1 MTEKKPFT
9 LEEKEKY
16 LDVIL
21 SDEEALI
28 IAQRIGFDNFS
39 LNMDKTQKVRVK
51 VSSLCCPVCQSK
63 NISIAPIKIRRFED
77 NDNHRMVC
85 NSCEVTTTLWHVV
98 LADHYVI

>member
-28 IAQRIGFDNFS
+28 IAQRIGFDKFS
-39 LNMDKTQKVRVK
+39 LKMDKTQKVRVK

-63 NISIAPIKIRRFED
+63 NISIDPIKIRRFED
-77 NDNHRMVC
+77 LKIMIIT
-85 NSCEVTTTLWHVV
+85 EWFAIHVK
-98 LADHYVI
+98 